1 VVLSN
6 LGEGVDVYLVGQ
18 SHSELCLKHRPVSEE
33 KNVPLQVAFI
43 LGGSAVVSGS
53 SDGKVPI
60 WMATSGKCMQLL
72 EHGSKFFL
80 VV

>member
-6 LGEGVDVYLVGQ
+6 LSEGVDMYLVGQ
-18 SHSELCLKHRPVSEE
+18 SHPELRFKHRPVSEE

-60 WMATSGKCMQLL
+60 WMATSGECMQLL
-72 EHGSKFFL
+72 EHGGRFL
-80 VV
+80 LAV